1 MFNIAICDDNI
12 ADLSN
17 MVSLIGDY
25 QSLQRDK
32 HNLHITS
39 FQNAFDLIASMESG
53 QHYHLVLLDVL
64 MPHLTGMD
72 AAKEIRQ
79 FNQDV
84 KIIFMTSSPE
94 FAVDSYSVNA
104 YYYALKPIWKEQ
116 LFVLLDKVIAETQIH
131 LGDSL
136 LVKSKTGLTRIYIDR
151 LEFAEVVGRTIFYH
165 LKDGTV
171 IEVAGT
177 ISELEKMLMDNPC
190 FIRTHRSYIINMEY
204 IDTLRQ
210 REILMQSGSLVPLAR
225 ANYNEVKSEYFS
237 FAFKE

>member
-104 YYYALKPIWKEQ
+104 
-116 LFVLLDKVIAETQIH
+116 
-131 LGDSL
+131 
-136 LVKSKTGLTRIYIDR
+136 
-151 LEFAEVVGRTIFYH
+151 
-165 LKDGTV
+165 
-171 IEVAGT
+171 
-177 ISELEKMLMDNPC
+177 
-190 FIRTHRSYIINMEY
+190 
-204 IDTLRQ
+204 
-210 REILMQSGSLVPLAR
+210 
-225 ANYNEVKSEYFS
+225 
-237 FAFKE
+237 